1 MSQIKSFEEVECW
14 KACTE
19 LRRFIIKLVKKFP
32 LDEKYVLTSQ
42 IRRASRSITNNIAEG
57 YGRFHFK
64 ENAQFCRQSRG
75 SIYERKD
82 HIIIALDEAYI
93 FEEEYDHFIEL
104 YNKALIIL
112 NGYINYLVKSADKP
126 ITFNH

>member
-1 MSQIKSFEEVECW
+1 MSQIKSFEELECW

-19 LRRFIIKLVKKFP
+19 LRRFTIQLIKKFP
-32 LDEKYVLTSQ
+32 LEEKYVLVSQ
-42 IRRASRSITNNIAEG
+42 IRRAARSTTNNIAEG

-75 SIYERKD
+75 SIYELKD
-82 HIIIALDEAYI
+82 HMIISLDEDYI
-93 FEEEYDHFIEL
+93 SVEEYNHFIEL

-112 NGYINYLVKSADKP
+112 NGYINYLVKSVDKP
-126 ITFNH
+126 INT

>member
-1 MSQIKSFEEVECW
+1 MSQIKSFEELECW

-19 LRRFIIKLVKKFP
+19 LRRFTIQLIKKIP
-32 LDEKYVLTSQ
+32 LDEKYVLVSQ
-42 IRRASRSITNNIAEG
+42 IRRAARSITNNIAEG

-75 SIYERKD
+75 SIYELKA
-82 HIIIALDEAYI
+82 HMIISLDEEYI
-93 FEEEYDHFIEL
+93 SEEEEYNHFIEF

-112 NGYINYLVKSADKP
+112 NGYINYLVKSADKQ
-126 ITFNH
+126 INI